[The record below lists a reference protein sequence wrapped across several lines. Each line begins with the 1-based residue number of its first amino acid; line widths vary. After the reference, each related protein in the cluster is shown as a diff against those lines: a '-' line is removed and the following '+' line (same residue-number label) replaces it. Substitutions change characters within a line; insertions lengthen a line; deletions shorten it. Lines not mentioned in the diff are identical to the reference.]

1 MFLEFCFKVCKRWF
15 GSGGCGVSSFSF
27 LYHVT
32 SHVALS
38 GK

>member
-1 MFLEFCFKVCKRWF
+1 MFLEFCFKVGKKWS

-27 LYHVT
+27 LCRVM